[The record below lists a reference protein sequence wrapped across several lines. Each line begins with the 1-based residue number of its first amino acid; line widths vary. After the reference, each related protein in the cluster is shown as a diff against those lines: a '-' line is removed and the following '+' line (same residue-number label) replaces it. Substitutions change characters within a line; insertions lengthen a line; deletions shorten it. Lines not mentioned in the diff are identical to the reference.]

1 MKKLARTLLLI
12 SLGFSVPAL
21 VRAET
26 WKNVPLIDTMCL
38 TKVKANPDKHPTECL
53 IQCSKSGYGILT
65 SDGTYLKF
73 DEAGNRQALDALKK
87 TKKKDSI
94 RVTVTGDRQGDT
106 IKVTSVVIE

>member
-12 SLGFSVPAL
+12 LLGLTVPAL

-26 WKNVPLIDTMCL
+26 WKSVPLIDTMCL

-106 IKVTSVVIE
+106 IKVASVAIE